1 MKKSILILAIMVLF
15 TTLLTAQENLNQTY
29 FTFETKFQTT
39 VTAKDSVTIKKAMA
53 VTVTCHKEDVII
65 TIYNRTTGSYKTYI
79 CYMMDVWDDN
89 MYVMSFNNK
98 YQIFIYDF
106 ESIEVISADK
116 NGKEKYVIYK

>member
-1 MKKSILILAIMVLF
+1 
-15 TTLLTAQENLNQTY
+15 
-29 FTFETKFQTT
+29 
-39 VTAKDSVTIKKAMA
+39 
-53 VTVTCHKEDVII
+53 
-65 TIYNRTTGSYKTYI
+65 
-79 CYMMDVWDDN
+79 MMDVWDDN